1 MYTKCIQNVCHI
13 YIYISLYMNFVF
25 TFKRTM
31 AAKFCIK
38 SGGCILYAKIFK
50 SYALQFAYKTHTV
63 LLLLFIYS
71 WPVKITHTH
80 THKIII
86 IKKKS
91 LSGMRLIQVNLKLR
105 LE

>member
-50 SYALQFAYKTHTV
+50 SYVLQFAYKTHTV

-80 THKIII
+80 THTQNNNK
-86 IKKKS
+86 KKKS
-91 LSGMRLIQVNLKLR
+91 LYQEWG
-105 LE
+105 